1 MQFKPVISL
10 HGSGESVVLSNGAH
24 ADFTLMQ
31 GASGLG
37 VRPQDI
43 SSVALP
49 SGGSLVQHVR
59 GTEAVIQLPI
69 LLGGSARS
77 RWDLRRQL
85 ERLCRGEIEVRVT
98 RPNGVYRSRFGHYQS
113 GLEGEYGAGEDSP
126 DGQKIVLEIFCP
138 TGLWKGAEQLPEFR
152 LAGLRKRFLSD
163 GPEPLA
169 DGAVLHKETRA
180 PSTSDAG
187 NKGDVWLVGEN
198 AYDESVEAV
207 NLNPNPSF
215 ESGTDGYT
223 AHSSVTL
230 NRFSTPGYQV
240 FENYGAT
247 ADIGAGAASLTWVR
261 SPSVN
266 VTPGKWLG
274 VGVHM
279 RGGTLSTWVR
289 LRVIFY
295 SGSGAVVGSSP
306 YITPMTDIGTSF
318 GRITGAALVPV
329 NAVTA
334 VTYFYAYNDSEG
346 SPPVSG
352 SRYRFDGWSVIESDT
367 ESETL
372 SLVSDYFDGD
382 SKGGEREGSPRY
394 RWVGEPHSSVSEM
407 YRPERGFTASER
419 YKHDGSGWVNV
430 GLEKVSPFLPVV
442 LASSTVQGEIT
453 VDIGGDAPAYPTWIV
468 DGPGTDLVIE
478 NDKGEHLKVLTEFS
492 EQVTITT
499 DPLMQDI
506 LSESNPNGELWEF
519 VPTDSTFFALE
530 PGQNKL
536 KVSMVGAKPNS
547 RVQLSY
553 RETYLA
559 GW

>member
-1 MQFKPVISL
+1 MNRFKPVISL

-77 RWDLRRQL
+77 RWGLRRQL

-98 RPNGVYRSRFGHYQS
+98 RPNGVYRSRFGHYQA

-163 GPEPLA
+163 GVEPLA

-187 NKGDVWLVGEN
+187 KAGDVWLVGEN
-198 AYDESVEAV
+198 ARDEQIVRRNIAQNPIGSRVKSVSNLRGSMGADLSVENQDGRRVIAV
-207 NLNPNPSF
+207 RKNTRSSSVYVDQNENFSPPVGTVIHASLEVKVTKDTNVPLRLTCSSYKDANRTNPSTDYRVQSVADGWVKYEITTTVTEMPDGGYFRILFWPNVGVNTF
-215 ESGTDGYT
+215 ETGEGYWIRNFLIEYDTTGAFFDGD
-223 AHSSVTL
+223 
-230 NRFSTPGYQV
+230 
-240 FENYGAT
+240 T
-247 ADIGAGAASLTWVR
+247 ADSANMARRW
-261 SPSVN
+261 
-266 VTPGKWLG
+266 
-274 VGVHM
+274 
-279 RGGTLSTWVR
+279 
-289 LRVIFY
+289 
-295 SGSGAVVGSSP
+295 
-306 YITPMTDIGTSF
+306 
-318 GRITGAALVPV
+318 TGAAGL
-329 NAVTA
+329 
-334 VTYFYAYNDSEG
+334 
-346 SPPVSG
+346 
-352 SRYRFDGWSVIESDT
+352 
-367 ESETL
+367 
-372 SLVSDYFDGD
+372 
-382 SKGGEREGSPRY
+382 
-394 RWVGEPHSSVSEM
+394 SVSEE
-407 YRPERGFTASER
+407 YRPAADFTASDR

-430 GLEKVSPFLPVV
+430 GLKKVSPFLPIV

-453 VDIGGDAPAYPTWIV
+453 VDIGGDAPVYPTWIV

-506 LSESNPNGELWEF
+506 LSESNPDGELWEF